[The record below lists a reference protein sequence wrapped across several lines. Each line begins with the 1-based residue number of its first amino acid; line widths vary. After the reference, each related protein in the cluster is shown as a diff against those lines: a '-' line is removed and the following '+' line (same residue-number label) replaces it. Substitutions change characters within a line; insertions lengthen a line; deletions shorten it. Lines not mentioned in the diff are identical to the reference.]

1 VLWPS
6 HLSPHQH
13 QHQPYRQQ
21 QAACLYFTY
30 RAVRTSNKLAL
41 ASIKPRIV
49 HIHNALVSYYR
60 VTNMNPQVSEKL
72 TIYGYIAQSFFTC
85 LDITSKC

>member
-21 QAACLYFTY
+21 QAACLYFT
-30 RAVRTSNKLAL
+30 
-41 ASIKPRIV
+41 
-49 HIHNALVSYYR
+49 
-60 VTNMNPQVSEKL
+60 MN
-72 TIYGYIAQSFFTC
+72 
-85 LDITSKC
+85 